1 MNTPS
6 KRSISVSL
14 DERVADQIT
23 KDHINTS
30 GLVNELV
37 KKYLRGE
44 VEL

>member
-1 MNTPS
+1 MNTSP

-14 DERVADQIT
+14 DEHVADQIT

-44 VEL
+44 VKL

>member
-1 MNTPS
+1 MKRQP

-23 KDHINTS
+23 REHINTS
-30 GLVNELV
+30 GLINELV